1 MKDKELILEICNNL
15 YPEADESKAIS
26 QKAFDLIDIFVKRY
40 FDIDFAQLL
49 IDSLPVQN
57 DIRKT
62 ALILDI
68 LVWSTPDNGEKMD
81 KLTSDWLY
89 SGDVRKV
96 KSILFREDWL
106 PSFGDWLEV
115 KANLNKHFPELVNL
129 IDYHDRE
136 IQYWQVTGKRNM
148 DQLRTILKTLT

>member
-26 QKAFDLIDIFVKRY
+26 QKAFDLIDTFVKRY

-57 DIRKT
+57 DFRKT

-89 SGDVRKV
+89 SGDIRKV
-96 KSILFREDWL
+96 KSILFLEDWL
-106 PSFGDWLEV
+106 PSFGTWLEV
-115 KANLNKHFPELVNL
+115 KANLNEHFPELVDFN
-129 IDYHDRE
+129 
-136 IQYWQVTGKRNM
+136 
-148 DQLRTILKTLT
+148 

>member
-1 MKDKELILEICNNL
+1 
-15 YPEADESKAIS
+15 
-26 QKAFDLIDIFVKRY
+26 
-40 FDIDFAQLL
+40 
-49 IDSLPVQN
+49 
-57 DIRKT
+57 
-62 ALILDI
+62 
-68 LVWSTPDNGEKMD
+68 MD

-96 KSILFREDWL
+96 KAILFREDWL

-115 KANLNKHFPELVNL
+115 KANLNKDFPELVNL

-148 DQLRTILKTLT
+148 DQLRTILKTLN